1 MATSRRTFLK
11 STIAGASVAVGDLH
25 GLANGPGAAA
35 AAGPSAPTPAAA
47 ESSVAGGEYTRGIG
61 IYPGDPSEDFSPVL
75 VPEDSK
81 YRNLAFHRPAYHS
94 SSYDYNLT
102 AQLITDGIKDS
113 HLPEWVATSVS
124 YRGLLPKVE
133 REFFLD
139 HNLDTSVDLRGP
151 HPWVQVQ
158 LGGGA
163 SVPEIDRV
171 EVQFIGP
178 NNLKKEDLSV
188 TVSASQDGREWK
200 EAGKVMSP
208 SPVPPSRMSFGPP
221 AQRFKTSVPL
231 RDASQS
237 RFYRVGLHLEN
248 APPFSFFMQWQVQEV
263 AFYNKDQRV
272 EVGGPYSFT
281 SAWMSAGLGEEWV
294 YVDLGARCEF
304 DRVVLYWIARAAEGS
319 LQVSDDAQS
328 WRDFRSLPSGP
339 GNTDDL
345 KLDQRVQGRY
355 VRVLMRRPTS
365 PDGYILSEL
374 EVYGRGGVVAR
385 AKPAPAARPDGRLD
399 LAGGT
404 WRLQRDS
411 LANAEGAVVSKVGF
425 ADKDWLVATV
435 PGTVLSSYMNVGA
448 IPDPNYGENQLQISD
463 SFFYADFWYR
473 NEFTAPRISTGAAC
487 LAELRRD

>member
-221 AQRFKTSVPL
+221 AQRFKTSSSAPRCFPKPL
-231 RDASQS
+231 LSSRASILRTLR
-237 RFYRVGLHLEN
+237 RFPSSCNGKFRKWRSITRTSE
-248 APPFSFFMQWQVQEV
+248 W
-263 AFYNKDQRV
+263 KWR
-272 EVGGPYSFT
+272 GPYSFT

-404 WRLQRDS
+404 WRLQTR
-411 LANAEGAVVSKVGF
+411 F
-425 ADKDWLVATV
+425 
-435 PGTVLSSYMNVGA
+435 
-448 IPDPNYGENQLQISD
+448 
-463 SFFYADFWYR
+463 
-473 NEFTAPRISTGAAC
+473 PRQCRGRSRF
-487 LAELRRD
+487 ESRLRR